1 MKRILCDYEL
11 FPMVVRTGREADIT
25 VRPLGRHVAFSRN
38 KTYRID
44 VLPTLKRKMVLV
56 SEDSCLR
63 SVPVAPDERGI
74 ITVHCTFPEE
84 QAYFL
89 FLYEDERLLERFCVY
104 AVEDDLAA
112 RLPLRGDLHVHSNYS
127 DGRQA
132 PEIVAANYRER
143 GYDFTAI
150 TDHHHYEGSLAAI
163 RAYRDVPIDL
173 CIVPGEEVHLPG
185 NDIHI
190 VNFGGRHSVNYLLR
204 SRCTLAA
211 KTGVDTKNDP
221 PETWCALPGETMPP
235 AMDDEAYFA
244 QVRALM
250 KGEDVPEGVDAFA
263 YYSSVLICT
272 KIREAGGLSIFA
284 HPYWINFAHHVP
296 EYMTDWLMRTKPFDA
311 FEVLGGERYPEQNE
325 FQTFHYV
332 KALERGWRF
341 PVVGCSDNHDVYA
354 EPDGAVAS
362 TIVFAAANE
371 RGALIDAVRSGYSV
385 AVEQIGPQERLVGDL
400 RLVRYARFLLEGYF
414 PLQKRLCF
422 EEGRLM
428 KAYVCGTEADAA
440 QRLRTLH
447 GQTDRLRA
455 RLLACGR
462 EGCRGIA

>member
-1 MKRILCDYEL
+1 MNRRLCDYEL
-11 FPMVVRTGREADIT
+11 SPLVVRAGREAEIA
-25 VRPLGRHVAFSRN
+25 VRPLGRHVAFDRN
-38 KTYRID
+38 KTYRVD
-44 VLPTLKRKMVLV
+44 VLPTLRRKMVLV
-56 SEDSCLR
+56 GEDGCLR
-63 SVPVAPDERGI
+63 SIPAWPDARGL
-74 ITVHCTFPEE
+74 ITVRCDFPEE

-89 FLYEDERLLERFCVY
+89 FLYEDDQLLERFSVF
-104 AVEDDLAA
+104 AAGDDLAS
-112 RLPLRGDLHVHSNYS
+112 RLPLRGDLHVHSTCS

-163 RAYRDVPIDL
+163 RAYRGVPIDL

-190 VNFGGRHSVNYLLR
+190 VNFGGRRSVNYLLE
-204 SRCTLAA
+204 SRRALAR
-211 KTGVDTKNDP
+211 KTGVDTENDP
-221 PETWCALPGETMPP
+221 PETWCALPGETMPE
-235 AMDDEAYFA
+235 AMSDEAYAA

-250 KGEDVPEGVDAFA
+250 EGQDIPEGADAFA
-263 YYSSVLICT
+263 YYASVFVCQ
-272 KIREAGGLSIFA
+272 KIRETGGLSIFA
-284 HPYWINFAHHVP
+284 HPYWFNFAHHVP

-371 RGALIDAVRSGYSV
+371 RSALIDAVREGYSV
-385 AVEQIGPQERLVGDL
+385 AVDQIGPEERLVGDL
-400 RLVRYARFLLEGYF
+400 RLVRYARFLLKNYF

-428 KAYVCGTEADAA
+428 KAYVCGTEPDAA
-440 QRLRTLH
+440 QRLGALH

-455 RLLACGR
+455 RLLACGK
-462 EGCRGIA
+462 A